1 MINYNNNGIAKVM
14 YNNSE
19 IAKVLYCSNSITS
32 TIYQKNAE
40 LTFWQDFQVK
50 VRNNTIQNY
59 YAINDIIS
67 VPHSVYGTIDF
78 QIVSFNN
85 ANLNN
90 SNLTYSVTLL
100 SSKSI
105 CEKYFDAPESL
116 NTITDRRTYG
126 NSTWDLSNIRQ
137 WLNSDGAAN
146 SWYSQS
152 YAYDASP
159 TYTTEDGFLKGL
171 NSDFKAVLA
180 DVKNETI
187 LSDTDGGGVVE
198 SIDKVFLPSYTEIKG
213 KTGEGTRYQKYAL
226 VTSNAET
233 IKYDVNGIAQN
244 WALRS
249 LITTTP
255 RSIRYITTT
264 GVYWQ
269 HSAAN
274 SLKAIAPAVVIA

>member
-1 MINYNNNGIAKVM
+1 MINYNNNSIAKVM

-19 IAKVLYCSNSITS
+19 IAKVLYCSNNITS
-32 TIYQKNAE
+32 TIYSKNAE
-40 LTFWQDFQVK
+40 LTFWQDFQAK

-59 YAINDIIS
+59 YAVNDIIS
-67 VPHSVYGTIDF
+67 VQHDIFGTINF
-78 QIVSFNN
+78 QIVAFNNAILNN
-85 ANLNN
+85 ANLN
-90 SNLTYSVTLL
+90 YSVTLL
-100 SSKSI
+100 SEKSI
-105 CEKYFDAPESL
+105 CEKYFDASEPL

-159 TYTTEDGFLKGL
+159 TYATEDGFLKGL
-171 NSDFKAVLA
+171 DSDFKGVLA

-213 KTGEGTRYQKYAL
+213 GTGEGTKYQKYVL

-233 IKYDVNGIAQN
+233 IKYDLNGVAIN
-244 WALRS
+244 WALRT
-249 LITTTP
+249 LLTTSA

-269 HSAAN
+269 YSAAN
-274 SLKAIAPAVVIA
+274 SLKAIVPACVIA